1 MTVPASNAAS
11 ATASTTLVLVRHGET
26 AGNREGRFQLYDT
39 PLSDA
44 GRAQAA
50 RLADRIV
57 AAGSVQ
63 AIYTSD
69 LARARETAL
78 VLGERLGLTP
88 CLDPALREVDVGDWK
103 GLLRAEVE
111 ERYPGGFQGWLAGG
125 GLERLPGEAGECIED
140 VARRVA
146 ACIDRIV
153 ATHPGERV
161 VVISHGVTLAV
172 LLSQIHGWDRVEA
185 LVGRHVQLGNTAVSI
200 VEVDIAGERRCML
213 LGCTAH
219 LDEADVAMQ
228 AV

>member
-1 MTVPASNAAS
+1 MTVPASKA
-11 ATASTTLVLVRHGET
+11 ASTTLVLIRHGET
-26 AGNREGRFQLYDT
+26 AGNREGRFQTYDT
-39 PLSDA
+39 PLSDV
-44 GRAQAA
+44 GRAQAV
-50 RLADRIV
+50 RLAERIV
-57 AAGSVQ
+57 SEWPVQ

-69 LARARETAL
+69 LARAWETA
-78 VLGERLGLTP
+78 VILGGRLGLTP
-88 CLDPALREVDVGDWK
+88 SVDPALREVDVGDWK

-111 ERYPGGFQGWLAGG
+111 DQYPGGFQGWLAGG

-153 ATHPGERV
+153 AAHPGERV

-185 LVGRHVQLGNTAVSI
+185 LVGRRVQLGNTAVSI
-200 VEVDIAGERRCML
+200 VEVDIAGERRCVL

-219 LDEADVAMQ
+219 LDEAGVAMR